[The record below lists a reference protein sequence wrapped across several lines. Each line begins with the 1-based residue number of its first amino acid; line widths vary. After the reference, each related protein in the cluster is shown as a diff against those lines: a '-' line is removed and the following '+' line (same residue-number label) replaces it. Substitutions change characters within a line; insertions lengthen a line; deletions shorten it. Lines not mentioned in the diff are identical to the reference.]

1 MDKLQSLYKER
12 DLLIADSIDHDIWNH
27 FGKLHKYLHNDA
39 PSNNPMWPTVRWGI
53 DNIHA
58 CRHTEMNETWVRQ
71 ALDISTKIEDRRK
84 WLKYNTVLTKGEV
97 LAKALGISNAMPRL
111 KDFERVYR
119 TNKIELIGLK
129 TKWDPTLDV
138 SEPVLAVMPA
148 EHLFDLTPI
157 DNIRSRAHN
166 DKSGI
171 TLAAE
176 KLESTEDEDF
186 DVYRL
191 ITFTTD
197 DDGNTHF
204 HKHYAASYGLPT
216 YHAAPDKL
224 RQLFAMVKTRKNLD
238 QRLSTVANK
247 WLKAMDTPYSWN
259 NSYIRQNEM
268 PNYIATNLG
277 RMIHY
282 SELALIRKTVYAGY
296 HHDSFEA
303 NAMLATLQSNS

>member
-1 MDKLQSLYKER
+1 
-12 DLLIADSIDHDIWNH
+12 
-27 FGKLHKYLHNDA
+27 
-39 PSNNPMWPTVRWGI
+39 MWPTVRWGI

-71 ALDISTKIEDRRK
+71 ALDISDKIADRRK

-97 LAKALGISNAMPRL
+97 LAKVLGISNAMPTL
-111 KDFERVYR
+111 KNFKRVYQ

-129 TKWDPTLDV
+129 TRWDPTLDA
-138 SEPVLAVMPA
+138 SKPVLAVMPT
-148 EHLFDLTPI
+148 LDLVRSLSPI
-157 DNIRSRAHN
+157 FVFRSYAHN
-166 DKSGI
+166 DKSG
-171 TLAAE
+171 TALAAE

-204 HKHYAASYGLPT
+204 HKHYAASYDLPT
-216 YHAAPDKL
+216 HHAGSDTT
-224 RQLFAMVKTRKNLD
+224 QLFAMVKTRKNLD

-259 NSYIRQNEM
+259 NSYIYQSEIH
-268 PNYIATNLG
+268 NYIATNLG

>member
-1 MDKLQSLYKER
+1 V
-12 DLLIADSIDHDIWNH
+12 
-27 FGKLHKYLHNDA
+27 
-39 PSNNPMWPTVRWGI
+39 T
-53 DNIHA
+53 
-58 CRHTEMNETWVRQ
+58 
-71 ALDISTKIEDRRK
+71 
-84 WLKYNTVLTKGEV
+84 
-97 LAKALGISNAMPRL
+97 
-111 KDFERVYR
+111 
-119 TNKIELIGLK
+119 
-129 TKWDPTLDV
+129 
-138 SEPVLAVMPA
+138 LAV
-148 EHLFDLTPI
+148 
-157 DNIRSRAHN
+157 
-166 DKSGI
+166 
-171 TLAAE
+171 E

-204 HKHYAASYGLPT
+204 HKHYAASYDLPT
-216 YHAAPDKL
+216 HRPGLTAVVK
-224 RQLFAMVKTRKNLD
+224 LFAMVKTRKNLD

-247 WLKAMDTPYSWN
+247 WLKAIDTPYSWN

-282 SELALIRKTVYAGY
+282 SELALIYKTLYAGY